1 MSEKKRVGE
10 AIKGVVT
17 TMMDK
22 VLNNVLIFHRAHQQ
36 QGAATAAFGDNGRFL
51 SCSGEF
57 TETAARDTD
66 AGDD

>member
-1 MSEKKRVGE
+1 MSPLVEMLCLS
-10 AIKGVVT
+10 IKT
-17 TMMDK
+17 K